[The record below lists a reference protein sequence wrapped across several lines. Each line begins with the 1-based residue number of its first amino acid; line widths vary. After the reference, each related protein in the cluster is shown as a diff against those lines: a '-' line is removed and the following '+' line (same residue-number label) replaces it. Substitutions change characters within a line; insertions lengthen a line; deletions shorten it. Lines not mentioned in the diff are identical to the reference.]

1 MFSPNLS
8 IECSNP
14 VHIGRRQSIVAMPA
28 TKRTLRTTQET
39 PLVVAQKRFATP
51 VLLASPLNG
60 ESAGSTSNNAA
71 AALERELGVRFKVSQ
86 RLGGRK
92 AQEDTVVG
100 KYLATSFPLGYFG
113 VFDGHGGS
121 KASRYCAAHLH
132 QHMLASTF
140 MPHLKLSLEDAFLRA
155 DANILERFDGPE
167 RRKGWESGTAAAV
180 MLVSASKLTLA
191 HAGDCRAILVKRSGS
206 TVSFIELTVD
216 HAAEYVDSESTS
228 AEHADTS
235 DSMGLDERRRVEA
248 AGGVVSGGYVSVGD
262 HTLPMT
268 RALGDLPLKVAANR
282 HWREASVDEQVVT
295 ARPEVGVY
303 ERAAD
308 DLCVV
313 MASDGLFGNVMPSAE
328 VAACTREV
336 LEGSHAGAAGA
347 EKQVAE
353 CLVRRAIEEKNSSD
367 NVSVVIVSLEPPPPP
382 ELPLETEDELAHA
395 SSSVEAMPSDKVRV
409 GFGEAYPPMSDGHK
423 EWTPDTPKSADDK
436 ENSIWCDQNK
446 EDTPK
451 RCLFGGSA
459 IVSPPPPLAR
469 VFSSMELDCDDIEA
483 ERPLSAELC

>member
-1 MFSPNLS
+1 M
-8 IECSNP
+8 
-14 VHIGRRQSIVAMPA
+14 
-28 TKRTLRTTQET
+28 
-39 PLVVAQKRFATP
+39 VAQKRFATP
-51 VLLASPLNG
+51 VLLPSPLNG
-60 ESAGSTSNNAA
+60 ESSSSPSQAGSTANNAA

-132 QHMLASTF
+132 QHILASTF

-167 RRKGWESGTAAAV
+167 WRKDWDSGTAAAV
-180 MLVSASKLTLA
+180 MLVSVRKLTLA

-216 HAAEYVDSESTS
+216 HAAEYVNSTNTS

-235 DSMGLDERRRVEA
+235 DSMGLDERRRIEA

-328 VAACTREV
+328 VAACAREV
-336 LEGSHAGAAGA
+336 LEGPHAGAAGA

-382 ELPLETEDELAHA
+382 ETEDELAHA
-395 SSSVEAMPSDKVRV
+395 SSSVEAMPSDEMSVS
-409 GFGEAYPPMSDGHK
+409 FGEAYPPMSDGHK
-423 EWTPDTPKSADDK
+423 EWTPYTPQSADDK
-436 ENSIWCDQNK
+436 ENSIWSDRNK

-459 IVSPPPPLAR
+459 VASPPPLAL
-469 VFSSMELDCDDIEA
+469 VFSSMEVESDDIEA